1 MQVTPIIGIC
11 YAILGHMYSPVP
23 CHSVGHEDPLMGHT
37 CPTAGSRLVG
47 HADPTAG
54 SQVAQ

>member
-11 YAILGHMYSPVP
+11 YAILGHMYSPIP
-23 CHSVGHEDPLMGHT
+23 CHSVDHELMGHT

-47 HADPTAG
+47 HDDPTAG